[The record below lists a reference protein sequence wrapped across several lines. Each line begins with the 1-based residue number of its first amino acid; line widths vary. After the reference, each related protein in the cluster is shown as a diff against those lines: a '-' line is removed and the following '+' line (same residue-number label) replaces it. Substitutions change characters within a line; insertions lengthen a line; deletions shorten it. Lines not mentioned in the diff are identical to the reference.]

1 MSDKVNWYP
10 GHMAKATRQIK
21 EKLNLVDVVIEL
33 RDARLPESSAN
44 PQLQDLLAD
53 QAVITLL
60 TKADLAEQSV
70 TDRWLDYFDGNA
82 LVVSPETGQG
92 LKNLKNKLNEYYQEV
107 KAARQDKGLQ
117 SRKLRAMVVGLPNV
131 GKSTLINKL
140 AGGSKAKTG
149 KRPGVTR
156 GQQWVK
162 VSSGVELL
170 DTPGL
175 LWPDIKDKEHGYKLA
190 VCGMIRPE
198 IIDYELLGCKLIEY
212 LIDLNPEALED
223 RYNLVKIEG
232 HSYDLLADLGRNR
245 GCLMPGGRV
254 DRERAARILLQEFQD
269 GTLGPISLE
278 EPPADN
284 PAESPE
290 EV

>member
-53 QAVITLL
+53 QPVITLL

-107 KAARQDKGLQ
+107 KAARQEKGLQ

-190 VCGMIRPE
+190 FCGMIRPE

-223 RYNLVKIEG
+223 RYNLVQLAG

-245 GCLMPGGRV
+245 GCLMSGGRV

-269 GTLGPISLE
+269 GTLGPVSLE
-278 EPPADN
+278 QPPADN

>member
-278 EPPADN
+278 GPPADN